1 MKEEVIKPEIIDA
14 DNQSLATKQ
23 ASDMSIP
30 MEEGKKEA
38 ALAEMGDGLAMEWVD
53 IRYLIERYKEA
64 VETAVMEW
72 YSWAVY
78 EDQKTRI
85 AALNKLVDLWKVA
98 NKINTRDPIVVEF
111 KPIFDKPPT
120 LH

>member
-1 MKEEVIKPEIIDA
+1 MKEEVSMVEVIDA
-14 DNQSLATKQ
+14 DNQALANPQ
-23 ASDMSIP
+23 SSELSVAMDES
-30 MEEGKKEA
+30 KKEA
-38 ALAEMGDGLAMEWVD
+38 ALAEMGKSLSMEWVD
-53 IRYLIERYKEA
+53 IKYLIEKYKDA

-85 AALNKLVDLWKVA
+85 SALNKLVDLRKVA